1 MPALINKS
9 LESGPLIVTGSR
21 GRLASILADEFERAG
36 SDVVRVS
43 RTGGHGHILYSDLLE
58 SGLLARG
65 GAVLHCACSSV
76 PATAERKPE
85 RAWTD
90 DLSLLARILAEVS
103 KAPAEARPLIVF
115 FSSGGTVYGERLT
128 PATENDPLAPTGWY
142 GIGKVAAENLLA
154 NFAAHSGLEI
164 CTLRVSNPYGFPFS
178 PEKPQGI
185 IGAAIHAI
193 QTGRPLALAGGGG
206 SRKDFLHMRDLW
218 LAVAACVNARL
229 TGTFNIC
236 SGTSVTMNHIIDLV
250 ESASG
255 REVPRHSIPAASWD
269 VQSSLLSRQKFTDAT
284 GWVTT
289 IGLDQGI
296 EEVVSAA
303 LSARRA
309 QP

>member
-1 MPALINKS
+1 MTALIKKS

-21 GRLASILADEFERAG
+21 GRLASILSDEFERAG

-43 RTGGHGHILYSDLLE
+43 RTGGRDHILYDDLLQ
-58 SGLLARG
+58 SGLLGRG
-65 GAVLHCACSSV
+65 GAVLHFAWSSV

-90 DLSLLARILAEVS
+90 DLPLLARILAEAA
-103 KAPAEARPLIVF
+103 KAPAEARPLILF
-115 FSSGGTVYGERLT
+115 FSSGGTVYGERQT
-128 PATENDPLAPTGWY
+128 PATENDPLAPLGWY
-142 GIGKVAAENLLA
+142 GVGKVAAESLLA
-154 NFAAHSGLEI
+154 DFSGHAGLEI

-178 PEKPQGI
+178 PDKPQGI
-185 IGAAIHAI
+185 IGAAVHAI

-206 SRKDFLHMRDLW
+206 SRKDFLHMHDLW

-255 REVPRHSIPAASWD
+255 REVPRHPTPSASWD
-269 VQSSLLSRQKFTDAT
+269 VQSSLLSRRKFTEAT
-284 GWVTT
+284 GWEPAISLPEGVAS
-289 IGLDQGI
+289 
-296 EEVVSAA
+296 VVRSALA
-303 LSARRA
+303 TGGG